1 MSVRIT
7 NVQHFSTG
15 DGPGV
20 RTTVFFCGC
29 PLRCPW
35 CHNPETVSGKPVTL
49 RYEATGRC
57 ETVGGE
63 ADEAAVIA
71 ELLWD
76 KDYYDES
83 GGGVT
88 LSGGEVLMQPDAAA
102 RIAGAM
108 RESGVHVALDT
119 AGFAPREAVEK
130 LAPLCDLWLY
140 DVKTADAA
148 KFAAV
153 CGGDLTVVAANLRC
167 LVETGANVRVRV
179 PLIPG
184 FNDAD
189 GDLEAIGDLVESA
202 GCRAVDI
209 LPFHRLG
216 SAKYEAMGLDYAYR
230 DATPPDDETVE
241 RARGIF
247 ARRFDVRVE
256 RH

>member
-15 DGPGV
+15 DGPGI
-20 RTTVFFCGC
+20 RTTVFFAGC
-29 PLRCPW
+29 SLRCPW
-35 CHNPETVSGKPVTL
+35 CHNPETIPGKPVTL

-63 ADEAAVIA
+63 VDEKTVVD

-88 LSGGEVLMQPDAAA
+88 LSGGEVLLQPDAAA
-102 RIAGAM
+102 RIAEAM
-108 RESGVHVALDT
+108 RENGVHVAIDT
-119 AGFAPREAVEK
+119 AGFASRESLMK
-130 LAPLCDLWLY
+130 LAPLADLWLY
-140 DVKTADAA
+140 DVKSADAA

-153 CGGDLTVVAANLRC
+153 CGGELSVVVDNLRY
-167 LVETGANVRVRV
+167 LTESGANVRARV

-184 FNDAD
+184 FNDAG
-189 GDLEAIGDLVESA
+189 GDLEAIGDLIESV
-202 GCRAVDI
+202 GCRAVDV

-216 SAKYEAMGLDYAYR
+216 SAKYAAMGLDYAYKN
-230 DATPPDDETVE
+230 TPPPEAGTLE
-241 RARGIF
+241 RARKIF
-247 ARRFDVRVE
+247 ARRFEVTIE